1 MDNSLTASEFQAMTG
16 LSAKALR
23 LYSEREV
30 VTPAFIEKRS
40 GYRYYARTQFQ
51 HGSLVDL
58 LRRARVP
65 VSELPS
71 FDRWRETVAFNRQ
84 LEDFYLQV
92 AEKVAEFDATQY
104 AAHSTRAEKLHW
116 IGVVI
121 DVKVPE
127 NSEGK
132 VHAFTEMASDAPAIA
147 YAFNDALGG
156 MNIDTLPLSWSA
168 VPETGGRNRSG
179 QMVLA
184 RAVLSLPGKSGLS
197 HIAAQVLADTGL
209 KVAVVSGTLP
219 RRLEVSFS
227 AINRGASTPV
237 DEAAAGYLH
246 VLAFQDHIARLRLA
260 PIRHSARQVSHG
272 VSLFGDGPEPSD
284 LVSVFDVRFPAPTPE
299 RVHSDVSCV
308 SPPPR

>member
-1 MDNSLTASEFQAMTG
+1 MDNSLTAGEFQAMTG

-23 LYSEREV
+23 LYSEREI
-30 VTPAFIEKRS
+30 VTPAFIDRPS
-40 GYRYYARTQFQ
+40 GYRYYAPMQLQ

-71 FDRWRETVAFNRQ
+71 TSAFSFDRWRENVVLNRQ

-92 AEKVAEFDATQY
+92 AEKIAKFDAQDYIAQSTQ
-104 AAHSTRAEKLHW
+104 AEKLDW

-121 DVKVPE
+121 DINVPE

-132 VHAFTEMASDAPAIA
+132 VQAFTELASNTPDIA
-147 YAFNDALGG
+147 HAFSAALG
-156 MNIDTLPLSWSA
+156 DVETLPTTWSA
-168 VPETGGRNRSG
+168 VPENGGPNRSK

-184 RAVLSLPGKSGLS
+184 RAVLSPPKDS
-197 HIAAQVLADTGL
+197 HLVRIAAQVLANTGR

-219 RRLEVSFS
+219 HRLEVTFS
-227 AINRGASTPV
+227 TIDRVASTPV

-260 PIRHSARQVSHG
+260 PIRHCCRQVSHG
-272 VSLFGDGPEPSD
+272 VSLFSDGPESID
-284 LVSVFDVRFPAPTPE
+284 LVTVFDVYLPGRIA
-299 RVHSDVSCV
+299 SA
-308 SPPPR
+308 

>member
-1 MDNSLTASEFQAMTG
+1 MDNSLTAGEFQAMTG

-23 LYSEREV
+23 LYSEREI
-30 VTPAFIEKRS
+30 VTPAFIDRPS
-40 GYRYYARTQFQ
+40 GYRYYAPMQLQ

-71 FDRWRETVAFNRQ
+71 SSAFSFDRWRENVVLNRQ

-92 AEKVAEFDATQY
+92 AEKIAKFDAQDYIAQSTQ
-104 AAHSTRAEKLHW
+104 AEKLDW

-121 DVKVPE
+121 DINVPE

-132 VHAFTEMASDAPAIA
+132 VQAFTELAGNTPDIA
-147 YAFNDALGG
+147 HAFSAALG
-156 MNIDTLPLSWSA
+156 DAETLPTTWSA
-168 VPETGGRNRSG
+168 VPENGGPNRSK

-184 RAVLSLPGKSGLS
+184 RAVLSPPKDS
-197 HIAAQVLADTGL
+197 HLVRIAAQVLANTGR

-219 RRLEVSFS
+219 HRLEVTFS
-227 AINRGASTPV
+227 TVDRGASTPV

-260 PIRHSARQVSHG
+260 PIRHCGRQVSHG
-272 VSLFGDGPEPSD
+272 VSLFSDGPESID
-284 LVSVFDVRFPAPTPE
+284 LVTVFDVYLPGRIA
-299 RVHSDVSCV
+299 SA
-308 SPPPR
+308 